1 MAAWAG
7 TAASVTELPIRQMGC
22 TLVPESRTETMFPLR
37 DDNPAEL
44 FPVIT
49 IGLILVTAGVWVVV
63 QGAGLSP
70 DAMVGSVCTYGAIPA
85 ELTGGGNW
93 RGSPCEP
100 GGLSWSALLSSMFL
114 HGGWG
119 HLIGNM
125 WFLWIFG
132 NNVEDS
138 MGHLRFLAF
147 YLLAGLVA
155 AGAHTLAE
163 PGSTLPMVGASGA
176 ISAIMGAY
184 LVLYPRARVKTLL
197 FLFIFITVVDLP
209 AFLYLG
215 YWFLLQLL
223 GTWAPAAGGGVA
235 FWAHVGGFVAGV
247 VLVFLF
253 RNRRLVDA
261 KRKGVILDPGTI
273 PHGGWL

>member
-1 MAAWAG
+1 
-7 TAASVTELPIRQMGC
+7 
-22 TLVPESRTETMFPLR
+22 MFPLK

-49 IGLILVTAGVWVVV
+49 VALILVTAGVWVVV
-63 QGAGLSP
+63 QGAGLSQ
-70 DAMVGSVCTYGAIPA
+70 AALVESACTYGAIPA
-85 ELTGGGNW
+85 ELTGAGGW
-93 RGSPCEP
+93 DGSPCEP
-100 GGLSWSALLSSMFL
+100 GGLAWSALFTSMFL

-147 YLLAGLVA
+147 YLLTGLVA
-155 AGAHTLAE
+155 AGVHTLLE
-163 PGSTLPMVGASGA
+163 PGSALPMVGASGA

-197 FLFIFITVVDLP
+197 FLFIFVTVVDLP
-209 AFLYLG
+209 AFAYLG
-215 YWFLLQLL
+215 YWFLLQLV
-223 GTWAPAAGGGVA
+223 GSQAPVASGGVA
-235 FWAHVGGFVAGV
+235 FWAHVGGFAAGV
-247 VLVFLF
+247 ILIFLF
-253 RNRRLVDA
+253 RN
-261 KRKGVILDPGTI
+261 P
-273 PHGGWL
+273 